1 MKIKAK
7 LIQVLHEQGGTSA
20 SGKAWSKITIIVE
33 TEGEY
38 PKKIALILFNY
49 KQELPPIGTINTFHL
64 NIESREYNNS
74 WFTDV
79 KCCKIEGEF

>member
-7 LIQVLHEQGGTSA
+7 LIQVLPEQGGTSA
-20 SGKAWSKITIIVE
+20 KGEWKKQTIIVE
-33 TEGEY
+33 TEDKF

-64 NIESREYNNS
+64 NIESREYKGS

-79 KCCKIEGEF
+79 KCWKIEGEF